1 MPKSTTKKTAPAK
14 TSIQSSTR
22 PRTLDQVLSADRT
35 DRTEDAKVMRNRYDI
50 MFAFGD
56 RHAPH
61 HCAWLDRIILELV
74 KDIKPDIILDGG
86 DWISADCLSNFTKSY
101 EQLVGLK
108 DEINLD
114 VEWRKKIN
122 MVCPSARKI
131 MLEDNHFVRR
141 LKDRINAVDNL
152 WMDEL
157 MDAESLLRGL
167 RYAVERKLVQ
177 ERLDYLAT
185 HDGVTGLP
193 NRQTFL
199 GQLSATLAQCQRR
212 GGGAC
217 LGRTRRT
224 GANDV
229 VADHQRERPKDI
241 AILELSHGDHIYV
254 HRA

>member
-1 MPKSTTKKTAPAK
+1 MPKSTAKKTAPAK

-157 MDAESLLRGL
+157 MDAESLLRIT
-167 RYAVERKLVQ
+167 E
-177 ERLDYLAT
+177 
-185 HDGVTGLP
+185 TGWEMTP
-193 NRQTFL
+193 EF
-199 GQLSATLAQCQRR
+199 
-212 GGGAC
+212 
-217 LGRTRRT
+217 
-224 GANDV
+224 V
-229 VADHQRERPKDI
+229 WK
-241 AILELSHGDHIYV
+241 
-254 HRA
+254 